1 MSGLKTGLKRGL
13 SAKWLQTHSAWLR
26 AGLVL
31 AALLVGLLCA
41 AVAWEWE
48 ARKALGELAVQ
59 TQREADA
66 LQARTL
72 GGRAM
77 GAILLAGQLE
87 GTVQQAARSPEVL
100 RGLAGERLREVLET
114 LARGVEADGAFVV
127 NDDGRVVGQWDNG
140 ERSLLGQDLRQQ
152 PYVQM
157 AREHIENIYAAVSA
171 SGAERFLLLAAPI
184 YAEQGNHSEVRG
196 VLVLRLLMGQI
207 DRALAVSA
215 DQALLLSP
223 QGVVYSASRAD
234 WLFALS
240 PAGQPRQER
249 LQALARSGQYGRLFE
264 SGREVPELGF
274 VAAGARVWIDN
285 RPLLQARA
293 PLQWNDVDG
302 DWQVLLL
309 RTARLPWP
317 AMLAAGLA
325 GAALTA
331 LLLAA
336 LWRAAAHELARRQVL
351 EQQAATAARMAEQA
365 EWQTRVAALGASLQ
379 LTRDVPTLAQRFF
392 DGLAGLM
399 PVHQATLYAGGDPLR
414 LLAEYGASG
423 APKSIELGSGL
434 VGACARDRTPLWL
447 DTPPEGFWRVRT
459 GLTEGGAQAL
469 VLLPVL
475 RSDTLVAVLELASLQ
490 QALLAQRSTLE
501 ALLPVLAL
509 NLEAALHQTDLQ
521 STQGGPDAAQAHR
534 ARGR

>member
-1 MSGLKTGLKRGL
+1 MRG
-13 SAKWLQTHSAWLR
+13 ATWLQTHSAWMR
-26 AGLVL
+26 AGVALL
-31 AALLVGLLCA
+31 ALLVGLGA
-41 AVAWEWE
+41 AALAWEWD
-48 ARKALGELAVQ
+48 ARKARGELAVQ

-77 GAILLAGQLE
+77 GAALMAGQLE
-87 GTVQQAARSPEVL
+87 GVVQEAARSPTVL
-100 RGLAGERLREVLET
+100 RGQDAERLRELLET

-127 NDDGRVVGQWDNG
+127 NDEGRVVGQWDNG
-140 ERSLLGQDLRQQ
+140 ERSVLGLDLRQQ

-171 SGAERFLLLAAPI
+171 SGAERFILLAAPI
-184 YAEQGNHSEVRG
+184 YAEQGNHTAVRG

-215 DQALLLSP
+215 DQALLVSP

-234 WLFALS
+234 WLFALH

-264 SGREVPELGF
+264 GAREVPELGF
-274 VAAGARVWIDN
+274 LSGQGAGRVWIDG
-285 RPLLQARA
+285 RPMLLAQA
-293 PLQWNDVDG
+293 PVQWNDVDG

-309 RTARLPWP
+309 RQARLPWP
-317 AMLAAGLA
+317 ALLAAGLA

-336 LWRAAAHELARRQVL
+336 LWRAAAHELARRQVV
-351 EQQAATAARMAEQA
+351 EEQAATAARMAEQA

-379 LTRDVPTLAQRFF
+379 VTRDVPTLAQRFF
-392 DGLAGLM
+392 DGLAALM
-399 PVHQATLYAGGDPLR
+399 PVHQATLYAGGEPLR

-423 APKSIELGSGL
+423 APKTIELGCGL

-459 GLTEGGAQAL
+459 GLTEGSAQAL

-509 NLEAALHQTDLQ
+509 NLEAALHHTDLQ

>member
-1 MSGLKTGLKRGL
+1 MSRRGAADL
-13 SAKWLQTHSAWLR
+13 LQSHRAWLR
-26 AGLVL
+26 VGVVL
-31 AALLVGLLCA
+31 AALLVGLLA
-41 AVAWEWE
+41 AALAWEWE
-48 ARKALGELAVQ
+48 ARKAVAQLAVQ

-77 GAILLAGQLE
+77 GAVLIAGQLDV
-87 GTVQQAARSPEVL
+87 TVQEAARSREVL
-100 RGLAGERLREVLET
+100 RGLASERLREVLET

-127 NDDGRVVGQWDNG
+127 NDEGRVVGQWDNG
-140 ERSLLGQDLRQQ
+140 VRSLLGQDLRQQ

-157 AREHIENIYAAVSA
+157 ARERVENIYAAVSA
-171 SGAERFLLLAAPI
+171 SGAERFIMLAAPI
-184 YAEQGNHSEVRG
+184 YAEQGNHGEVRG

-215 DQALLLSP
+215 DEALLLSP

-234 WLFALS
+234 WLFALR
-240 PAGQPRQER
+240 PGGPRQER

-264 SGREVPELGF
+264 GGREVPELGF
-274 VAAGARVWIDN
+274 LAQGERVWVDG
-285 RPLLQARA
+285 RPMLRGQA
-293 PLQWNDVDG
+293 PVQWNDVDG

-309 RTARLPWP
+309 RSAGLPWP
-317 AMLAAGLA
+317 AMLAAGVL

-336 LWRAAAHELARRQVL
+336 LWRAAAHERARRRVV
-351 EQQAATAARMAEQA
+351 EEQAATAARMAEQA

-392 DGLAGLM
+392 DGLATLM
-399 PVHQATLYAGGDPLR
+399 PVHQATLYAGGAPLR

-423 APKSIELGSGL
+423 APQTIELGSGL
-434 VGACARDRTPLWL
+434 VGACARDRAPLWL
-447 DTPPEGFWRVRT
+447 DRPPEGFWRVRT
-459 GLTEGGAQAL
+459 GLAEGPAQAL

-490 QALLAQRSTLE
+490 QTLLEQRSTLE

-509 NLEAALHQTDLQ
+509 NLEAALNQTPHPAESQ
-521 STQGGPDAAQAHR
+521 STEGGPDAAQAHR

>member
-1 MSGLKTGLKRGL
+1 MIT
-13 SAKWLQTHSAWLR
+13 AAWLQAHRTWLR
-26 AGLVL
+26 TGVALL
-31 AALLVGLLCA
+31 ALLVGLGA
-41 AVAWEWE
+41 AALAWEWE
-48 ARKALGELAVQ
+48 ARKNWGELAVQ

-77 GAILLAGQLE
+77 GAALMAGQLDP
-87 GTVQQAARSPEVL
+87 TVQEAARTPAVL
-100 RGLAGERLREVLET
+100 RGQAAERLREVLES

-127 NDDGRVVGQWDNG
+127 NEDGRVVGQWDNG
-140 ERSLLGQDLRQQ
+140 ERSLLGQDLRLQ

-157 AREHIENIYAAVSA
+157 AREHVENIYAAVSA
-171 SGAERFLLLAAPI
+171 SGAERFILLAAPI
-184 YAEQGNHSEVRG
+184 YAEQGNHTAVRG
-196 VLVLRLLMGQI
+196 ALVLRLLMGQI
-207 DRALAVSA
+207 DRTLAVSA
-215 DQALLLSP
+215 DQALLVSP

-240 PAGQPRQER
+240 PGGSRQER

-264 SGREVPELGF
+264 GGREVPEL
-274 VAAGARVWIDN
+274 ALLQPAGARVWIDG
-285 RPLLQARA
+285 RPMLLARA
-293 PLQWNDVDG
+293 PVQWNDVDG

-309 RTARLPWP
+309 RAARLPWP
-317 AMLAAGLA
+317 AMLAAGLL

-336 LWRAAAHELARRQVL
+336 LWRAAAHELARRRVVQ
-351 EQQAATAARMAEQA
+351 EQAATAARMAEQA

-379 LTRDVPTLAQRFF
+379 LTRDLPTLTQRFF
-392 DGLAGLM
+392 DGLAALM
-399 PVHQATLYAGGDPLR
+399 PVHQATLYAGGEPLR

-423 APKSIELGSGL
+423 APKTIELGSGL
-434 VGACARDRTPLWL
+434 VGACARDRSALWL
-447 DTPPEGFWRVRT
+447 EQPPEGFWRVRT
-459 GLTEGGAQAL
+459 GLAEGPAQAL

-475 RSDTLVAVLELASLQ
+475 RSDTLVAVLELAGLQ

-509 NLEAALHQTDLQ
+509 NLEAALKPTHLQ
-521 STQGGPDAAQAHR
+521 STEGGPDAAQAHR